1 MAGGGVGSTEGSHA
15 AVCCHMHENVL
26 LCVRGEC
33 APWNAAETH
42 GGRLC
47 ARLAAQ
53 VQVPSDS
60 ALGEAVDVVT
70 PGKNQ
75 GLTVPR
81 RFCGGRWGSASPS
94 GPSLGNCFSLDPA
107 HSVGPRAG
115 LGVGVGP
122 SACSSLSFPPKMMTF
137 PVQSSCLRGDGQQG
151 PARPT
156 VDRGCLE
163 DTGSAGKGR
172 GHSKNPRLGSPGLRG
187 RAHMQH
193 TSSHPPRSPHPD
205 GEPQKCACPL
215 Q

>member
-1 MAGGGVGSTEGSHA
+1 MTGRGWVGGRGWVVERVSSYLCLCWCGQQCGYIAGVGTAVRAHGWCWCGHSSVGTQLVLVWAAVRVHGWCWAQQCKHMAGGGVGSTEGSHA

-115 LGVGVGP
+115 LGVGVGHRGGP
-122 SACSSLSFPPKMMTF
+122 VPAPLSLS
-137 PVQSSCLRGDGQQG
+137 L
-151 PARPT
+151 
-156 VDRGCLE
+156 
-163 DTGSAGKGR
+163 
-172 GHSKNPRLGSPGLRG
+172 PR
-187 RAHMQH
+187 
-193 TSSHPPRSPHPD
+193 
-205 GEPQKCACPL
+205 
-215 Q
+215 